1 MRHTILLACAALCMT
16 ACSAPEESADGP
28 AAAEDTTDAA
38 AATEGNAGETVSSD
52 EAPLANLE
60 RTAWRVD
67 GEDGSVY
74 TTYLDDDGT
83 YRDFKNGEPLQRGT
97 WEEVSAGR
105 ICFEPA
111 EEDKRG
117 ECWDNEALAKDGTM
131 RTTSDSD
138 KTVELRRVTYVGP
151 ND

>member
-1 MRHTILLACAALCMT
+1 MRRTILLACAALCIT
-16 ACSAPEESADGP
+16 ACSAPEEGADGSVVT
-28 AAAEDTTDAA
+28 EDTTDVA
-38 AATEGNAGETVSSD
+38 AATEDNAGDTGGSD
-52 EAPLANLE
+52 ETPPADLE

-67 GEDGSVY
+67 GEDGAVY

-83 YRDFKNGEPLQRGT
+83 YRDFKNGEPLQSGT

-111 EEDKRG
+111 EDDKRG

-151 ND
+151 NE